1 MLKRTCNTNNSP
13 SKKRAFILLI
23 NLSTYLDVV
32 RMLCNSI
39 KQKIATI

>member
-23 NLSTYLDVV
+23 NLSTFLDVV
-32 RMLCNSI
+32 QLLCNTH
-39 KQKIATI
+39 KLKIAIH